1 MAQQTKLIS
10 ITITFFGLF
19 LVLFCTLFPFNFLF
33 EETFSSLDPHFFLL
47 GWGKLDTTD
56 IVLNIFLFLPIGF
69 GLTGYLMQNKGAAN
83 LSIIGVIFLVSIGLS
98 YSVEILQIFQPSRSP
113 ALVDVLSN
121 CAGGLIGYIF
131 YRWFLLSSFL
141 LAFVASIPFQLH
153 TDLSNW
159 DKTFPLLLGN
169 ERTENR
175 PWEGYISQLHITNR
189 VISKESIAQFFS
201 GKVPFDSM
209 ENSLLAS
216 YHLSGTGSYNDQT
229 GLMGELVWTGEPNDV
244 QHDKGVLLGPR
255 HWLKSALP
263 ATYLT
268 QRIMDSSQFT
278 LITTVATNKTN
289 QTGPARIVSLSGDTG
304 HRNFTL
310 GQDENN
316 LIFRLRTPLTGENGY
331 PECIVEDI
339 FSTTDPKNLII
350 SYNGSVLHVYVDGV
364 NNSHTFELSPG
375 AVAYSHLF
383 PIKISFLRG
392 YKIIWYAIIFI
403 PLGILIS
410 IKNKRPKRPIT
421 PIGVSWM
428 LFPAFILETI
438 LVIVSGRDF
447 MLRNIFISMV
457 LTVGPLGLLSMSRR
471 EY

>member
-1 MAQQTKLIS
+1 
-10 ITITFFGLF
+10 
-19 LVLFCTLFPFNFLF
+19 
-33 EETFSSLDPHFFLL
+33 
-47 GWGKLDTTD
+47 
-56 IVLNIFLFLPIGF
+56 
-69 GLTGYLMQNKGAAN
+69 
-83 LSIIGVIFLVSIGLS
+83 
-98 YSVEILQIFQPSRSP
+98 
-113 ALVDVLSN
+113 
-121 CAGGLIGYIF
+121 
-131 YRWFLLSSFL
+131 
-141 LAFVASIPFQLH
+141 
-153 TDLSNW
+153 
-159 DKTFPLLLGN
+159 
-169 ERTENR
+169 
-175 PWEGYISQLHITNR
+175 
-189 VISKESIAQFFS
+189 
-201 GKVPFDSM
+201 
-209 ENSLLAS
+209 
-216 YHLSGTGSYNDQT
+216 
-229 GLMGELVWTGEPNDV
+229 
-244 QHDKGVLLGPR
+244 
-255 HWLKSALP
+255 
-263 ATYLT
+263 
-268 QRIMDSSQFT
+268 MDSSQFT